1 MLDIIV
7 AHQLQN
13 GSYMNVCTH
22 NLYGRDKMYLTV

>member
-13 GSYMNVCTH
+13 GSYTNVCTH
-22 NLYGRDKMYLTV
+22 HLYGRDQMYLTF